1 MTSID
6 HLQRYLLF
14 EAIPE
19 EDLMRLAPHIH
30 KRAIAKGVY
39 LFFPGSSSTNTY
51 LVVSGLIRLFFTN
64 SNGDEFILNLIKTGS
79 VFGLPVPLEGDVRL
93 MGAAAYEDSVVFS
106 IPSALLM
113 ESMPSMP
120 QLAINLYRE
129 VSIGARALLI
139 HATTLVTLPLYARLA
154 FLLLNLSKMWQTG
167 DRIELP
173 ISQTELAGWLMASR
187 GRLNRAIGELQRKG
201 LICLNDDK
209 SIQILDRVGLE
220 RLATIQA

>member
-6 HLQRYLLF
+6 YLQRYPLF

-39 LFFPGSSSTNTY
+39 LFFPGSSSTSTY
-51 LVVSGLIRLFFTN
+51 LVVSGLVRLFFIN
-64 SNGDEFILNLIKTGS
+64 ANGDEFLLNLLKAGN

-93 MGAAAYEDSVVFS
+93 MGAAAYEDSVVLS

-113 ESMPSMP
+113 ENMPSMP

-129 VSIGARALLI
+129 VSIGARSLLI
-139 HATTLVTLPLYARLA
+139 HATNMVTLPLNGRLA

-167 DRIELP
+167 DHIELP
-173 ISQTELAGWLMASR
+173 ISQAELAGWLIASR
-187 GRLNRAIGELQRKG
+187 GRLNRALGELKKKG
-201 LICLNDDK
+201 LIYIEDDK
-209 SIQILDRVGLE
+209 IKILDRVGLE
-220 RLATIQA
+220 HLATIKA